1 MQACIENTALPPV
14 KSTALPLLESAPT
27 WTIRVARPPAVD
39 RNELAQEL
47 HGVPKSALRQVFGKL
62 LGTRLWQQSRAVAPS
77 SGDAKD
83 SSTAKPVSDAEIS
96 SGMLHHLCAEAAA
109 TLRERNQ
116 LAKSISLTLQ
126 YPDGE
131 AETAHQLMLEST
143 NDPRSL
149 ESAARAAIR
158 GMRSDAFVS
167 LKLDLTATATQ
178 A

>member
-1 MQACIENTALPPV
+1 
-14 KSTALPLLESAPT
+14 
-27 WTIRVARPPAVD
+27 
-39 RNELAQEL
+39 
-47 HGVPKSALRQVFGKL
+47 
-62 LGTRLWQQSRAVAPS
+62 
-77 SGDAKD
+77 
-83 SSTAKPVSDAEIS
+83 
-96 SGMLHHLCAEAAA
+96 MLHHLCAEAAA
-109 TLRERNQ
+109 TLRERNR

-126 YPDGE
+126 HPNGE